1 MNTYFNDNGKY
12 QEEFDQ
18 LWKDLVPWA
27 GEADTLEGEVVR
39 SIGKI
44 SYEVYNNNCCNM
56 LTQDLSD
63 PIIKTF
69 RNDYV
74 GYMDNIEE
82 TFRNDYVGYMDN
94 IEEYNGG
101 IARERLETLLINKAN
116 DYITFDAFAQE
127 FEPIMDAV
135 ILSVMY
141 GMKKH
146 TRKLSHTYKKN

>member
-1 MNTYFNDNGKY
+1 MNTYFNANGKY

-27 GEADTLEGEVVR
+27 GKADTEEGEVVR
-39 SIGKI
+39 SIGRI

-56 LTQDLSD
+56 LTQAFSD

-69 RNDYV
+69 RNDYI
-74 GYMDNIEE
+74 GYMDTIE
-82 TFRNDYVGYMDN
+82 G
-94 IEEYNGG
+94 YNGG

-116 DYITFDAFAQE
+116 DYITIYDFAKE

-135 ILSVMY
+135 ILSVIY
-141 GMKKH
+141 GIKKH

>member
-74 GYMDNIEE
+74 GYMDNIE
-82 TFRNDYVGYMDN
+82 G
-94 IEEYNGG
+94 YNGG

>member
-1 MNTYFNDNGKY
+1 
-12 QEEFDQ
+12 
-18 LWKDLVPWA
+18 
-27 GEADTLEGEVVR
+27 
-39 SIGKI
+39 
-44 SYEVYNNNCCNM
+44 M

-74 GYMDNIEE
+74 GYMDNIE
-82 TFRNDYVGYMDN
+82 G
-94 IEEYNGG
+94 YNGG
-101 IARERLETLLINKAN
+101 IARERLETLLIKKAN

>member
-1 MNTYFNDNGKY
+1 MKTYFNDNGKY

-56 LTQDLSD
+56 LTEDLSD
-63 PIIKTF
+63 PILKTF
-69 RNDYV
+69 RKDYV
-74 GYMDNIEE
+74 GYMDNIE
-82 TFRNDYVGYMDN
+82 G
-94 IEEYNGG
+94 YNGG

>member
-82 TFRNDYVGYMDN
+82 
-94 IEEYNGG
+94 YNGG

-116 DYITFDAFAQE
+116 DYNI
-127 FEPIMDAV
+127 
-135 ILSVMY
+135 
-141 GMKKH
+141 
-146 TRKLSHTYKKN
+146 